1 MRSEQNRTGPKCA
14 NVQLLKKGSCNLRTI
29 KILFFNTIILLLSS
43 VILQIINMF
52 FSIFISNTIG
62 EEAVGVFSLVMSVYT
77 FGITL
82 ASAGINISAT
92 RVVSEELACNNEI
105 GAKQATKRCLFFSLI
120 FGICASLIFFFLAD
134 FITIHCLHSR
144 ISKNVIYLICIA
156 LPFIS
161 MSSAV
166 NGYFTAV
173 RRVYKNAIA
182 KFGEEFVKIFF
193 TAILLKSFMPD
204 GIDYACYSLILAD
217 VISEVTS
224 FLHLYYLYL
233 RDKHSSPIESRYKD
247 LDSYN
252 KRILRITIPVA
263 LTSYLRSGLSTAKQ
277 LIIPFSLQKSG
288 MNSSNSL
295 IAYGIVNGMAM
306 PIIMFPVSLIISFSS
321 LLVPEF
327 SRCYTQEKYSKIKLI
342 SVIILT
348 CTLIFAIIIAILIF
362 IFADNLSM
370 WIYHKSEIA
379 KYLRILS
386 PLVIVMYLDIVID
399 SILKGLDAQV
409 DVMAVNIFDCL
420 VSISFIYFLVPILGF
435 SGYIISIFISEI
447 INFSLSGYKLLRI
460 LKKFDLKPNLKMR
473 KTEPV
478 PNAQ

>member
-1 MRSEQNRTGPKCA
+1 MKT
-14 NVQLLKKGSCNLRTI
+14 LK
-29 KILFFNTIILLLSS
+29 LFIYNTLILLMSS
-43 VILQIINMF
+43 IILQIIGMF
-52 FSIFISNTIG
+52 FNIYISNTIG
-62 EEAVGVFSLVMSVYT
+62 EEAVGVFSLVMSVYL

-92 RVVSEELACNNEI
+92 RLVAEELACNNEI
-105 GAKQATKRCLFFSLI
+105 GAKKAAKRCIFFSLV
-120 FGICASLIFFFLAD
+120 FGICASLIFFIYSD
-134 FITIHCLHSR
+134 FIVEKCLHNR

-156 LPFIS
+156 LPSIS

-182 KFGEEFVKIFF
+182 KFFEEFVKIIC
-193 TAILLKSFMPD
+193 TAFLLKSFMPD

-217 VISEVTS
+217 VISEVLS
-224 FLHLYYLYL
+224 FVYLYIL
-233 RDKHSSPIESRYKD
+233 YIFDKRKGLLESRFRD
-247 LDSYN
+247 IDSYN

-263 LTSYLRSGLSTAKQ
+263 LTSYLRSGLSTLKQ
-277 LIIPFSLQKSG
+277 LIIPSSLQKSG

-306 PIIMFPVSLIISFSS
+306 PIIMFPVILVTSFSG

-327 SRCYTQEKYSKIKLI
+327 SRFHIEKNYKKIRNISSIVLI
-342 SVIILT
+342 GT
-348 CTLIFAIIIAILIF
+348 FIFSIIIAILV
-362 IFADNLSM
+362 FAFANNLS
-370 WIYHKSEIA
+370 IALYNKIEIA

-386 PLVIVMYLDIVID
+386 PLIIIMYLDIVID

-409 DVMAVNIFDCL
+409 SVMAINVFDCI
-420 VSISFIYFLVPILGF
+420 VSICFIYFLVPILGF

-447 INFSLSGYKLLRI
+447 IDFTLSGYKLLKI
-460 LKKFDLKPNLKMR
+460 LQKC
-473 KTEPV
+473 
-478 PNAQ
+478 

>member
-1 MRSEQNRTGPKCA
+1 MKT
-14 NVQLLKKGSCNLRTI
+14 LK
-29 KILFFNTIILLLSS
+29 LFIFNTLILLFSS
-43 VILQIINMF
+43 IILQIIGMF
-52 FSIFISNTIG
+52 FNIYISNTIG
-62 EEAVGVFSLVMSVYT
+62 EEAVGVFTLVMTVYL

-92 RVVSEELACNNEI
+92 RIVAEELASNNEV
-105 GAKQATKRCLFFSLI
+105 GAKKAAQRCIFFSLV
-120 FGICASLIFFFLAD
+120 FGISASIIFFLGSD
-134 FITIHCLHSR
+134 FIVKTCLNNH

-182 KFGEEFVKIFF
+182 KFFEEFVKIVC
-193 TAILLKSFMPD
+193 TAFLLSTLMPS
-204 GIDYACYSLILAD
+204 GINYACYSLILAD
-217 VISEVTS
+217 VISEILS
-224 FLHLYYLYL
+224 FIYLYIL
-233 RDKHSSPIESRYKD
+233 YKLDKRKELVESRFKD

-263 LTSYLRSGLSTAKQ
+263 LTSYLRSGLSTIKQ
-277 LIIPFSLQKSG
+277 LIIPSSLQKSG

-306 PIIMFPVSLIISFSS
+306 PIIMFPVILVTSFSS

-327 SRCYTQEKYSKIKLI
+327 SRFHIEKNYKKIRNISFIVLI
-342 SVIILT
+342 GTFIFSV
-348 CTLIFAIIIAILIF
+348 IIAILIF
-362 IFADNLSM
+362 AFANTLSQ
-370 WIYHKSEIA
+370 ILYNKLEIA
-379 KYLRILS
+379 KYLKILS
-386 PLVIVMYLDIVID
+386 PLIVVMYLDIVID

-409 DVMAVNIFDCL
+409 SVMAINVFDCV
-420 VSISFIYFLVPILGF
+420 VSIAFIYFLVPILGF

-447 INFSLSGYKLLRI
+447 IDFTLSGTKLLKI
-460 LKKFDLKPNLKMR
+460 LKYSED
-473 KTEPV
+473 T
-478 PNAQ
+478 

>member
-1 MRSEQNRTGPKCA
+1 MKT
-14 NVQLLKKGSCNLRTI
+14 LK
-29 KILFFNTIILLLSS
+29 LFIFNTLILLMSS
-43 VILQIINMF
+43 IILQIIGMF
-52 FSIFISNTIG
+52 FNIYISNTIG
-62 EEAVGVFSLVMSVYT
+62 EEAVGVFSLVMSVYL

-92 RVVSEELACNNEI
+92 RVVAEELACNNEV
-105 GAKQATKRCLFFSLI
+105 GAKKAAKRCIFFSLV
-120 FGICASLIFFFLAD
+120 FGICASLIFFICSD
-134 FITIHCLHSR
+134 FIVEKCLHNR

-156 LPFIS
+156 LPSIS

-182 KFGEEFVKIFF
+182 KFFEEFVKIIC
-193 TAILLKSFMPD
+193 TAFLLKSFMPD

-217 VISEVTS
+217 VISEVLS
-224 FLHLYYLYL
+224 FVYLYIL
-233 RDKHSSPIESRYKD
+233 YIFDKRKGLLESRFRD
-247 LDSYN
+247 IDSYN

-263 LTSYLRSGLSTAKQ
+263 LTSYLRSGLSTLKQ
-277 LIIPFSLQKSG
+277 LIIPSSLQKSG

-306 PIIMFPVSLIISFSS
+306 PIIMFPVILVTSFSG

-327 SRCYTQEKYSKIKLI
+327 SRFHIEKNYKKIRNISSIVLI
-342 SVIILT
+342 GT
-348 CTLIFAIIIAILIF
+348 FIFSIIIAILV
-362 IFADNLSM
+362 FAFANNLSVALYNK
-370 WIYHKSEIA
+370 IEIA

-386 PLVIVMYLDIVID
+386 PLIIIMYLDIVID

-409 DVMAVNIFDCL
+409 SVMAINVFDCI
-420 VSISFIYFLVPILGF
+420 VSICFIYFLVPILGF

-447 INFSLSGYKLLRI
+447 IDFTLSGYKLLKI
-460 LKKFDLKPNLKMR
+460 LQKC
-473 KTEPV
+473 
-478 PNAQ
+478 